1 MSRAGCSENWCQ
13 TNRERRRQAAA
24 LPVGED
30 LAPKTVRYRIL
41 HAAATEPGVDG
52 LARVAAST
60 LFVEVEGLD
69 AARIWDVICLLTR
82 EQRGPGVDRAQDS
95 GDEFH

>member
-1 MSRAGCSENWCQ
+1 VGRRA
-13 TNRERRRQAAA
+13 
-24 LPVGED
+24 
-30 LAPKTVRYRIL
+30 
-41 HAAATEPGVDG
+41 EPGVDG
-52 LARVAAST
+52 LARVAASK

-82 EQRGPGVDRAQDS
+82 EQRRPGVDRAQDS